1 MLVSSIYMQNSITCK
16 CVNVGEGSSVMLN
29 LRDLS
34 PATKGKGGKYVDE
47 QRRSPYS
54 LLSRELG
61 KDHLLLSTPAH

>member
-34 PATKGKGGKYVDE
+34 PRTKGKGGKYVDE

-54 LLSRELG
+54 LLSCELG

>member
-1 MLVSSIYMQNSITCK
+1 
-16 CVNVGEGSSVMLN
+16 MLN

-34 PATKGKGGKYVDE
+34 PRTKGKGGKYVDE